1 MEKFLLFST
10 GDGATDPQNLT
21 SKEVAIYKASNLI
34 SIRPGSVRT
43 IDLYFKTDQGTDIV
57 TLGIKGN
64 THSTVMRT
72 ISSAIAT
79 STNNNQ
85 VISVA
90 DLDNYRAIDA
100 NIWSV
105 SIKHQYIDVMTV
117 SVTTKKEVT
126 RNSVAPIR
134 TMSICNTSD
143 STTVALDMWLTD
155 ITGTNLFDTTIN
167 AHEAEVAS
175 NNSVTLN
182 VDNTLPTND
191 LVLNER
197 IYKSDGTFFG
207 VATAFAD
214 ASPDTI
220 TFGDGLE
227 NAIANDDDLYRGA
240 RTVLLNDF
248 DIYPNKTLV
257 LNTDEINYNPANYA
271 LFIQASAITLDIV
284 IRY

>member
-21 SKEVAIYKASNLI
+21 NKEIAMYKASDLI
-34 SIRPGSVRT
+34 SIRPSSART
-43 IDLYFKTDQGTDIV
+43 IDLYFKTDQGTDTV
-57 TLGIKGN
+57 TLGIKGS
-64 THSTVMRT
+64 THGRIMRAISIAIVTV
-72 ISSAIAT
+72 
-79 STNNNQ
+79 TNNNQ

-90 DLDNYRAIDA
+90 DLDNYRTIDA
-100 NIWSV
+100 DIWSV

-117 SVTTKKEVT
+117 NSTTKEEVA
-126 RNSVAPIR
+126 RNSIVPIR
-134 TMSICNTSD
+134 TMSICNTND
-143 STTVALDMWLTD
+143 STDVALDIWLTD
-155 ITGTNLFDTTIN
+155 ITGTSLRDTSIN

-182 VDNTLPTND
+182 VDNTVPTND

-197 IYKSDGTFFG
+197 IYNSGGKFFG
-207 VATAFAD
+207 VATAWAD

-227 NAIANDDDLYRGA
+227 NAIANNDDLYRGK
-240 RTVLLNDF
+240 RTILLNDLEV
-248 DIYPNKTLV
+248 PAKATLV

-271 LFIQASAITLDIV
+271 LFIQASAATLDI
-284 IRY
+284 ITRY